1 MISHELS
8 GRYFQLENPE
18 SIGIV
23 YIVWQC
29 FLLLKL
35 LIKFHFK
42 SEIHNCLGL
51 FGMPMALKTYSG
63 KNMQWQRSIPNQNTK
78 N

>member
-42 SEIHNCLGL
+42 FSVQPEARLIIFNYEFRSSLDL
-51 FGMPMALKTYSG
+51 FSSPMALETCSG
-63 KNMQWQRSIPNQNTK
+63 
-78 N
+78 